1 MCLYVYLVHAGYKG
15 QKRTLDSLEL
25 KLEMAMCLLVLSFP
39 SNPAISA
46 ASVQLLPGVVIAFC
60 NPRTGTFF
68 QVHSVVHVKVKVK
81 GEHYFHISPFT
92 IRIFK
97 TCRGTFQTLSFPTI
111 SSRSLSFVLRWKPT
125 VVDSLICKQF
135 VASLC
140 YLAGRWGQIPESNFF
155 PFVSLSMTTNCL
167 QGPEGP
173 PCLLKNSQNLK

>member
-1 MCLYVYLVHAGYKG
+1 MYLVHAGYKG

-25 KLEMAMCLLVLSFP
+25 KLEMAICLLVLSFP
-39 SNPAISA
+39 SNPATSA
-46 ASVQLLPGVVIAFC
+46 ASVQLLPSVVIAFC

-125 VVDSLICKQF
+125 VVDSLIRKQF
-135 VASLC
+135 VGS
-140 YLAGRWGQIPESNFF
+140 LAGRGGQIPESNFF